1 MENTA
6 ALTLLPLS
14 GLPLGPEELALLA
27 VNEQITLFGQMI
39 IRNRW
44 CPLAGDRKSGAS
56 VPIPAASATCNQQG
70 GQSCKQKNGF
80 VFFHHDK
87 SSISESL
94 IVFCTKLPRVRGED
108 PNREEPHFV
117 RCQSLHGLLSLV
129 SLTLYVSSTHEVPRL
144 NGLMTIHISRGVRP
158 KGQVRTV
165 FTLPYMDQ
173 RYGSLIRVHHGPHL
187 LFGEMHH
194 YMLDWG
200 LGRHD
205 PACPRVVRFILR

>member
-1 MENTA
+1 MRGED
-6 ALTLLPLS
+6 
-14 GLPLGPEELALLA
+14 GIDLGF
-27 VNEQITLFGQMI
+27 V
-39 IRNRW
+39 
-44 CPLAGDRKSGAS
+44 D
-56 VPIPAASATCNQQG
+56 ASAQTSPRAWGRQCGKLVSHWRLTNLPACVG
-70 GQSCKQKNGF
+70 KT
-80 VFFHHDK
+80 H
-87 SSISESL
+87 SL
-94 IVFCTKLPRVRGED
+94 VCMASFKHKPPRVRGED

-117 RCQSLHGLLSLV
+117 RSQSLHRLLSLV

-144 NGLMTIHISRGVRP
+144 NGLMTTHISRGVRP

>member
-1 MENTA
+1 M
-6 ALTLLPLS
+6 
-14 GLPLGPEELALLA
+14 
-27 VNEQITLFGQMI
+27 
-39 IRNRW
+39 
-44 CPLAGDRKSGAS
+44 D
-56 VPIPAASATCNQQG
+56 ASAQTSPRAWG
-70 GQSCKQKNGF
+70 RL
-80 VFFHHDK
+80 
-87 SSISESL
+87 SSIRTPECEVTNLPACVGKTLTGKSL
-94 IVFCTKLPRVRGED
+94 T
-108 PNREEPHFV
+108 FV